1 MCNACYC
8 VVNALV
14 CISIRSPIRRLCTCC
29 NVSILFVLLNYFTEE
44 GQLYSLALFV
54 LTGSWNSLACGFLDF
69 FCFYA
74 LLPRR
79 RLFNSWQ
86 YARKCFTPV
95 WIRATFLDGSSLIR
109 FTHSRAQWLWA
120 PRAQRARPPICV
132 PVDYIERHFFF
143 FLFSIWRV
151 CVCAHFMRARVILL
165 NFPSLWFK
173 GCSRTLCHYVAD
185 GGPA

>member
-1 MCNACYC
+1 MLFLYTHFDSQSDT
-8 VVNALV
+8 VLV
-14 CISIRSPIRRLCTCC
+14 HLLQR
-29 NVSILFVLLNYFTEE
+29 VKILFVLLNYFTEE
-44 GQLYSLALFV
+44 EQFYSLALFV
-54 LTGSWNSLACGFLDF
+54 VTGSWNSLACGFLYF
-69 FCFYA
+69 FRFYTIFS
-74 LLPRR
+74 RR

-143 FLFSIWRV
+143 FLFLNMTCL
-151 CVCAHFMRARVILL
+151 CVCALYARARD
-165 NFPSLWFK
+165 PS
-173 GCSRTLCHYVAD
+173 
-185 GGPA
+185 